1 MAKLFLMM
9 RNTADHGKSYWS
21 QHHLD
26 KNTKYISRDEIRF
39 SMLEDGDNY
48 FAKEKHV
55 FKEFCRQINSAIEK
69 YDRVFAD
76 ATHVDFSSR
85 IKLLNQINKNSLE
98 EINIILLDTNLE
110 ECIRRNSNRKGR
122 EVVPEN
128 VIRDMYQRLTIPDI
142 NEPFD
147 NIYIIHTGGDIDRI
161 SYKRNILKEEL

>member
-9 RNTADHGKSYWS
+9 RNTADHGKSYWG

-39 SMLEDGDNY
+39 SMLEEGDNY
-48 FAKEKHV
+48 FAKEKQV

-85 IKLLNQINKNSLE
+85 IKLLNQINKSSLE

-128 VIRDMYQRLTIPDI
+128 VIRDMYRRLTIPNI

-147 NIYIIHTGGDIDRI
+147 NIYIVHMGGDIDKI
-161 SYKRNILKEEL
+161 SYKRSILKEEL